1 MSTDRRLLELAGV
14 LHRNVRLLNEEEGD
28 DEGGDVF
35 DDDAGGDEE
44 AEDGGEEGEGEE
56 EDGDEDAEKEEEEE
70 EEEAIAVSNEDEAL
84 LGPSEID
91 RELDS
96 VFQSAFDNAMKSAVV
111 NADSPSYPGEKEEKV
126 EEILQ
131 SRSLLGLLKE
141 EADEGADELPPD
153 PKDFDMEH
161 YCSETARY
169 IKNYQ
174 NILDMEGMIFNKA
187 RQFLMNKF
195 GQAAADELEELLA
208 LKHGID
214 LKEKYDEETPD
225 MYATGAAGE
234 GGGGV

>member
-14 LHRNVRLLNEEEGD
+14 IHRNIRLLNEEEGD

-35 DDDAGGDEE
+35 GDDAGGDEE
-44 AEDGGEEGEGEE
+44 GDDAADEEGDEAEG
-56 EDGDEDAEKEEEEE
+56 DEEEEE
-70 EEEAIAVSNEDEAL
+70 EEEEEPEAVAVSAEDEAL

-96 VFQSAFDNAMKSAVV
+96 VFQTAFDDAMKSAVV
-111 NADSPSYPGEKEEKV
+111 NASTPSYPGEQEEKV
-126 EEILQ
+126 EEILR

-141 EADEGADELPPD
+141 EADEAEGELPPD

-214 LKEKYDEETPD
+214 LKEKYEEDTPD